1 MKTVPGTDGQK
12 MSKSYGNTIPLFAS
26 DEEIKTAVMAIPTD
40 SKSVA
45 EPKNPEGDIV
55 FAFHKLLSSNVDE
68 IESRYRE
75 GGMGYKESKEMLIE
89 NMIRFIAPLREK
101 RKKFETKETG
111 ERDTREGRRYRAHEG
126 GEKDGRSDKKSGT
139 HSIKVHSE

>member
-101 RKKFETKETG
+101 RKKFETKERLVSEILARG
-111 ERDTREGRRYRAHEG
+111 GDIAHTRAA
-126 GEKDGRSDKKSGT
+126 KKMEEVTKKWDSFHKG
-139 HSIKVHSE
+139 S

>member
-101 RKKFETKETG
+101 RKKFETKERLVSEILARG
-111 ERDTREGRRYRAHEG
+111 GDIAHTRAA
-126 GEKDGRSDKKSGT
+126 KKMEEVT
-139 HSIKVHSE
+139 KKVGLIP